1 MLWYEDSQHICDID
15 RYSYIRH
22 NYDNMAPFMS
32 LDLKWDRDVSAKKGN
47 KRQSKVMNNNHSDP
61 CST

>member
-47 KRQSKVMNNNHSDP
+47 K
-61 CST
+61 